1 LSQNRTR
8 AESPGIKALD
18 LAGAWLLNSGIQE
31 PNGGFARYYLADTH
45 ENRAI
50 STEIT
55 GYAISALLYLYSLT
69 REERYLDAALR
80 AGRFLRRTWN
90 ARLCLFPFEYAEGET
105 GRDGFAYFF
114 DSGII
119 LRGLLRLW
127 RVTGAGEW
135 IEAAQACGRSM
146 RRDFAAGD
154 SEYHPI
160 LRLPGKEP
168 TPRSPH
174 WSRMPGCY
182 QLKAALGWLDLHKDT
197 GESDYLNWYEDLLAA
212 SLRTQES
219 FLPGAAGDAV
229 MDRLHAYCY
238 FLEGI
243 LPRVERPEV
252 AAALTDGIAKVA
264 AQTSA
269 LGPRFVRS
277 DVCAQ
282 LLRLQLLAGHAGAGA
297 IDRLAALSLVENI
310 EAFQLSSPDLRIH
323 GGFLFARRGG
333 QLQPHVNPVSTAF
346 GLQALLMWRQYLAG
360 ELLFAPDAVI

>member
-1 LSQNRTR
+1 MPKTT
-8 AESPGIKALD
+8 ALE

-31 PNGGFARYYLADTH
+31 PTGGFARYYLADTR

-55 GYAISALLYLYSLT
+55 GYAISALLCLYSLS
-69 REERYLDAALR
+69 REARYLDAALG
-80 AGRFLRRTWN
+80 AGHFLRRAWD
-90 ARLCLFPFEYAEGET
+90 ARLGIFPFEYSEGET
-105 GRDGFAYFF
+105 GCDGFAYFF

-119 LRGLLRLW
+119 VRGLLRLW
-127 RVTGAGEW
+127 RITGGEEW
-135 IEAAQACGRSM
+135 IEAAKSCGQSM

-154 SEYHPI
+154 AEYHPI

-168 TPRSPH
+168 VLRSPQ
-174 WSRMPGCY
+174 WSRSPGCY

-197 GESDYLNWYEDLLAA
+197 GESDYLEWYEDLLAA

-219 FLPGAAGDAV
+219 FLPGASGDGV

-238 FLEGI
+238 FLEGL
-243 LPRVERPEV
+243 LPRVERAEV
-252 AAALTDGIAKVA
+252 AAALVEGIAKVV
-264 AQTSA
+264 AQMSGV
-269 LGPRFVRS
+269 GPGFVRS

-282 LLRLQLLAGHAGAGA
+282 LLRLQLLADRKGLAA

-310 EAFQLSSPDLRIH
+310 EAFQLSSPDPRIH

-360 ELLFAPDAVI
+360 DLLFATDTVI